1 MNERPKEDLSFSRGP
16 ILKFRIAEIILFFFL
31 IIFVA
36 LCIVLLKKESEIK
49 KLKETVSPV
58 SKNHLI
64 RNKIPS
70 INETADSVSSGQNV
84 SDDMLNEIN
93 ALHEENRR
101 LQHLAEALKKNL
113 AEVDQILK
121 DSNLKSGNKRVE
133 SIREALKIRET
144 HDKPSDRDRIDSL
157 VLSIKL
163 KDLEIAKLKDEVR
176 YLRNQLDNCRA
187 LGKGSSYSGE
197 HREDPYHIFFEKP

>member
-31 IIFVA
+31 ILFVA

-49 KLKETVSPV
+49 KLKETGSPA
-58 SKNHLI
+58 SENHLL

-70 INETADSVSSGQNV
+70 LNETADSVSNGQNV

-101 LQHLAEALKKNL
+101 LQHLVEALKKNL
-113 AEVDQILK
+113 DEVDQALK
-121 DSNLKSGNKRVE
+121 DSNLKSGDKRIE
-133 SIREALKIRET
+133 SIREAVKIKET
-144 HDKPSDRDRIDSL
+144 RDKPSDQDRIDSL

-187 LGKGSSYSGE
+187 LGKGSSYSEE
-197 HREDPYHIFFEKP
+197 HR